1 MSAAQMMKRSLSHSH
16 PKNPRPA
23 PAMMAV
29 DWSSLPDDLI
39 RRVAHRFVLAAD
51 DLDYYMDFRAVCH
64 SWRSVSDDPRADGT
78 DPRFHPKNWAML
90 KASDERNGDVVVS
103 FVNLG
108 TGRFLSKNIP
118 EISNKYF
125 LVAAT
130 DGGLLVLC
138 ELEQPNGVCVV
149 NPVSRT
155 RFNEFWV
162 EYPDDLLSMTSFAG
176 DVYVTNRH
184 GSIIVSSTDVAAG
197 QERSAGTITMTTAI
211 PAAAPSIMKDVHK
224 VDIERKLLEPVE
236 SIGSRAIF
244 LSPIRSISVDANMFP
259 TVEAGFIYFVEPML
273 TSTNEHGTIISS
285 HRLGHE
291 TVIEWCERTGRQVG
305 HSTNV
310 QVLGGYCM
318 FIPISEPDMMIDG
331 GGDFIF

>member
-1 MSAAQMMKRSLSHSH
+1 
-16 PKNPRPA
+16 
-23 PAMMAV
+23 MMAV

-108 TGRFLSKNIP
+108 TGRFLRYDIRKVAVT
-118 EISNKYF
+118 ISPTMMLF
-125 LVAAT
+125 IS
-130 DGGLLVLC
+130 
-138 ELEQPNGVCVV
+138 GVCNNFVGWADL
-149 NPVSRT
+149 NST